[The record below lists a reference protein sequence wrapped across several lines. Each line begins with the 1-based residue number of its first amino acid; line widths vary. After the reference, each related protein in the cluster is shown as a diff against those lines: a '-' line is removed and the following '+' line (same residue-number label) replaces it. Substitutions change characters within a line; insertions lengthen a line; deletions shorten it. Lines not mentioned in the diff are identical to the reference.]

1 MRLKN
6 FSLAFGIQVF
16 KSLSDDARV
25 RILNLLLNYGELCI
39 TDIEQ
44 ILSFTQTKTS
54 RHLSY
59 LKNAGLVATKRY
71 DKYVFYYIKDEVLD
85 ILQQVFSYLEK
96 DPGLMSDKDT
106 FVVLY
111 KNRELVLNKLKGIQ
125 LYPDL

>member
-6 FSLAFGIQVF
+6 FSLTFGVQVF

-25 RILNLLLNYGELCI
+25 RILNLMLNYGELCI
-39 TDIEQ
+39 TDIEL

-59 LKNAGLVATKRY
+59 LKNAGLVGTKRY

-96 DPGLMSDKDT
+96 DVQLTADKDT